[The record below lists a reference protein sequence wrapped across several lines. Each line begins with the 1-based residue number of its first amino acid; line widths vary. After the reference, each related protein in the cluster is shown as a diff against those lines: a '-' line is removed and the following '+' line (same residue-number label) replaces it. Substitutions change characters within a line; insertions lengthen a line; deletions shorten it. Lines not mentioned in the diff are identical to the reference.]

1 LGRVKRRAYI
11 AGLLM
16 AVTLAAGAS
25 ISVPARHLT
34 SSTHSFQRYFREL
47 KRPDV
52 STVERFV
59 FSLVLAHSER

>member
-1 LGRVKRRAYI
+1 
-11 AGLLM
+11 M
-16 AVTLAAGAS
+16 AVMLAAGAS

-34 SSTHSFQRYFREL
+34 SSAHSFHRYFREL

-52 STVERFV
+52 SMVERFV